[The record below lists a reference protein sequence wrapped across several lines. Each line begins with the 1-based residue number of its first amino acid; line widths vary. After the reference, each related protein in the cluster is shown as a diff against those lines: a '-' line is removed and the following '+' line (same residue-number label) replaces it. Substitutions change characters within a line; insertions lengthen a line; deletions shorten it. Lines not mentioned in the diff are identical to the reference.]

1 MGLGIASMHY
11 IGMSAIPVF
20 PAAVYDLRIVAASIV
35 IAVGASFAA
44 LWLTFHLRQARHG
57 HVRLAR
63 TAAAVI
69 MGGAIAGMHYTGM
82 AAMTYPLGAYCRG
95 GLAFDQQWMG
105 LLVATASM
113 ALLAITL
120 VIGIFDAHLAS
131 SARLHSQT
139 LQKAHSRLSHQAEHD
154 AITTLP
160 TRATFLSQLQTAI
173 DESKS
178 TGSDA
183 RLAVM
188 LVDLD
193 RFKIIND
200 SLGHQVGDVVLQQVA
215 DRLKASVGRG
225 DVVARMGG
233 DEFLVMV
240 RTMDTKHVIY
250 MAHHLVKQLGEAY
263 RIDGVELHLAV
274 SVGVTTYPFDNSVPY
289 VLISHADEAMY
300 EAKRRGGNG
309 FQFFVPGTTI
319 FTMQR
324 LELENDLRHAV
335 TLGQLQLH
343 YQPQVDIVSGRIM
356 GLEALARWQH
366 PLHGWISPSEF
377 IPLAESSDLI
387 VQIGQWL
394 LDQAC
399 RQTRLWHLEGFSDL
413 AIAVNLSARQ
423 FRQTNLVAMIE
434 ATVAKHGLS
443 PKHVVIELTESVVMS
458 DAEQAIGVLERLH
471 AAGFQVAVDD
481 FGTGYS
487 SMSYLKRLPIGK
499 LKVDRSFVN
508 DLGSSAK
515 SDSIV
520 KAIIA
525 LAHGLDMIVVAEGVE
540 TVRQLAFLRAFG
552 CDQYQGYLYS
562 RPRTAADIVEFLAR
576 RPQPAEDDLP
586 SILLAE
592 STG

>member
-1 MGLGIASMHY
+1 
-11 IGMSAIPVF
+11 
-20 PAAVYDLRIVAASIV
+20 
-35 IAVGASFAA
+35 
-44 LWLTFHLRQARHG
+44 
-57 HVRLAR
+57 
-63 TAAAVI
+63 
-69 MGGAIAGMHYTGM
+69 
-82 AAMTYPLGAYCRG
+82 
-95 GLAFDQQWMG
+95 
-105 LLVATASM
+105 
-113 ALLAITL
+113 
-120 VIGIFDAHLAS
+120 
-131 SARLHSQT
+131 
-139 LQKAHSRLSHQAEHD
+139 
-154 AITTLP
+154 
-160 TRATFLSQLQTAI
+160 
-173 DESKS
+173 
-178 TGSDA
+178 
-183 RLAVM
+183 VM

-193 RFKIIND
+193 RFKIVND

-215 DRLKASVGRG
+215 DRLKASVGQR

-233 DEFLVMV
+233 DEFLVLV
-240 RTMDTKHVIY
+240 RTTDTKRVIY
-250 MAHHLVKQLGEAY
+250 MAHHLVKQLSEAY
-263 RIDGVELHLAV
+263 RIEGIELHLAA

-289 VLISHADEAMY
+289 VLISHADEAMF

-335 TLGQLQLH
+335 ALGQLQLH

-366 PLHGWISPSEF
+366 PVHGWISPAEF

-394 LDQAC
+394 LDEAC
-399 RQTRLWHLEGFSDL
+399 RQTQLWHREGFSDL

-434 ATVAKHGLS
+434 ATVLQHGLS
-443 PKHVVIELTESVVMS
+443 PKHLVIELTESVVMS
-458 DAEQAIGVLERLH
+458 DAEQAIHVLERLH
-471 AAGFQVAVDD
+471 GAGFQVAVDD

-525 LAHGLDMIVVAEGVE
+525 LAHGLDMTVVAEGVE
-540 TVRQLAFLRAFG
+540 TARQLAFLRAFG

-562 RPRTAADIVEFLAR
+562 RPRTAADIAGFLAR
-576 RPQPAEDDLP
+576 LPQPTAHDLP
-586 SILLAE
+586 AVLLTE